1 MAGEVVNKI
10 AMAKQAKPQFEIP
23 DHLKEKTQAWVKVV
37 LADYELEQH
46 QFMNLVNA
54 GVFWDRAA
62 EAREAIDRFGLT
74 YSDFRGQPK
83 ARPEV
88 AIERESMIGFSRCI
102 RELGLP
108 VGDPEAPGAPRVGGG
123 AR

>member
-1 MAGEVVNKI
+1 
-10 AMAKQAKPQFEIP
+10 MAKQAKPQFEIP
-23 DHLKEKTQAWVKVV
+23 DHLREKTQEWVRVV
-37 LADYELEQH
+37 LVDYELEQH
-46 QFMNLVNA
+46 QFMNLINA

-62 EAREAIDRFGLT
+62 EAREAIAVHGLT

-88 AIERESMIGFSRCI
+88 AIERESMKGFAICI

-108 VGDPEAPGAPRVGGG
+108 IGDPETPGMPRVGGG